1 MPRRLF
7 ILLLGIWFAGIAGIG
22 RAAESRASTAAV
34 RQEIVAVVAG
44 QVAAFRENDPRRAY
58 ALAAADLR
66 AQRPLAAF
74 ADIVRRNYPEI
85 WANTRAEYGIVRDDG
100 TRAALTVQV
109 YSQTGDAAYDYELVR
124 EAAGWRIRGVLRRTA
139 RREKA

>member
-7 ILLLGIWFAGIAGIG
+7 LVFFFLAALRPGA
-22 RAAESRASTAAV
+22 AAEPRASTAAV
-34 RQEIVAVVAG
+34 RQEIVAVIAA
-44 QVAAFRENDPRRAY
+44 QLAAFRDGDPGRAH
-58 ALAAADLR
+58 ALASAELQ
-66 AQRPLAAF
+66 AQKPPAAF
-74 ADIVRRNYPEI
+74 AEIVRRNYPEI

-100 TRAALTVQV
+100 ARAALTVQV

-124 EAAGWRIRGVLRRTA
+124 ERAGWRIRGVLRRTV